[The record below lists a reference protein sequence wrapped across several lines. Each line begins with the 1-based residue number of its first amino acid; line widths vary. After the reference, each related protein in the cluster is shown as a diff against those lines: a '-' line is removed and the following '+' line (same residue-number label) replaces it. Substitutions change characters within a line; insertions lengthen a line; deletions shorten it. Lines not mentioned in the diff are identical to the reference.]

1 MSTEKTV
8 WRVSITVVI
17 VVILALVAGQLL
29 GQPVLLSYVETESM
43 SPTMEPGDGFVPI
56 PTQIAGPIEE
66 DDVVVFEA
74 EELHGGGL
82 TTHRV
87 VDETERGYITRGDGN
102 PFTDQDGDEPPVR
115 EPQIV
120 AKALQVNGQVVV
132 IPGFGTGVERVQ
144 SVLDT
149 TQRRLAAA
157 LGVRSLVDT
166 QTLGLSFFIGTLL
179 WYVVGERRDNQPA
192 GAGRDRS
199 RETGLDTRLII
210 GGCALLL
217 IIPATA
223 AMVVPAGTHEYGIV
237 SASFESDQPT
247 VIPQGESAEVPYPVD
262 NGGFIPTVS
271 YIEPTSE
278 GVAVRPHVLTVQP
291 RATETATVQLDAPS
305 ETGYYRRYV
314 TEYRYLAVL
323 PSPVIRGLYTIHPW
337 LPIAAIDALIG
348 GPFYL
353 FGRALV
359 GTDRLRMRTRSRE
372 VPLSTRLNRLVKSLY
387 RE

>member
-1 MSTEKTV
+1 MTIQKTV
-8 WRVSITVVI
+8 GQVVTI
-17 VVILALVAGQLL
+17 IATLTILALVAGQAL
-29 GQPVLLSYVETESM
+29 GQPVGLSYVETESM
-43 SPTMEPGDGFVPI
+43 SPTMEPGDGFVPV
-56 PTQIAGPIEE
+56 PTHVAGPIEE
-66 DDVVVFEA
+66 DDVVVFKA

-87 VDETERGYITRGDGN
+87 VDETDRGHITRGDGN

-120 AKALQVNGQVVV
+120 AKVLEVNGQVVV

-149 TQRRLAAA
+149 AQRQFAAA

-166 QTLGLSFFIGTLL
+166 QTLALSFFIGTLL

-192 GAGRDRS
+192 RAGRDTS
-199 RETGLDTRLII
+199 RETGLDTRVIV

-217 IIPATA
+217 VVTATV
-223 AMVVPAGTHEYGIV
+223 AMVAPAGTHEYGIV

-247 VIPQGESAEVPYPVD
+247 VIPQGESAEVAYPVD

-271 YIEPTSE
+271 YIEPASE
-278 GVAVRPHVLTVQP
+278 GVAVRPHTLTVQS
-291 RATETATVQLDAPS
+291 RATETATVRLDAPD

-348 GPFYL
+348 GLFYL
-353 FGRALV
+353 FGRSLV
-359 GTDRLRMRTRSRE
+359 GTDRLQMRTRSRE
-372 VPLSTRLNRLVKSLY
+372 VPLSTRLRRLVNSLY
-387 RE
+387 RQ

>member
-1 MSTEKTV
+1 MSTEEPV
-8 WRVSITVVI
+8 WRVSITIAI

-56 PTQIAGPIEE
+56 PVQIAGPIEE

-149 TQRRLAAA
+149 TQRQLAAA

-166 QTLGLSFFIGTLL
+166 QTLALSFFIGTLL
-179 WYVVGERRDNQPA
+179 WYVVGERRDNLPER
-192 GAGRDRS
+192 AGRGTS
-199 RETGLDTRLII
+199 RETGLDTRVLV

-217 IIPATA
+217 IVTATV
-223 AMVVPAGTHEYGIV
+223 AMVAPAGTHEYGIV

-247 VIPQGESAEVPYPVD
+247 VIPQGESADVAYPVD

-271 YIEPTSE
+271 YIEPASE
-278 GVAVRPHVLTVQP
+278 GVAVRPHTLTVQP

-314 TEYRYLAVL
+314 TEHRYLAVL
-323 PSPVIRGLYTIHPW
+323 PEPVIQSLYVIHPW

-348 GPFYL
+348 GSFYL
-353 FGRALV
+353 FGRILV
-359 GTDRLRMRTRSRE
+359 GTDRLRIRTRSRE
-372 VPLSTRLNRLVKSLY
+372 VPVSTHLRRLVNSLY
-387 RE
+387 R

>member
-1 MSTEKTV
+1 MSTEEPV
-8 WRVSITVVI
+8 WRVSITIAI

-56 PTQIAGPIEE
+56 PVQIAGPIED

-87 VDETERGYITRGDGN
+87 VGETDRGYITRGDGN

-120 AKALQVNGQVVV
+120 AKALQVNGQVIV

-149 TQRRLAAA
+149 TQRQLAAA

-166 QTLGLSFFIGTLL
+166 QTLALSFFIGTLL
-179 WYVVGERRDNQPA
+179 WYVVGERRDNHPER
-192 GAGRDRS
+192 AGRGTS
-199 RETGLDTRLII
+199 RETGLDTRVLV

-217 IIPATA
+217 VVTATV
-223 AMVVPAGTHEYGIV
+223 AMVAPAGTHEYGIV

-247 VIPQGESAEVPYPVD
+247 VIPQGESAEVAYPVD

-271 YIEPTSE
+271 YIEPSSE
-278 GVAVRPHVLTVQP
+278 GVAVRPHTLTVQP

-314 TEYRYLAVL
+314 TEHRYLAVL
-323 PSPVIRGLYTIHPW
+323 PEPVIRSLYTIHPW

-348 GPFYL
+348 GSFYL
-353 FGRALV
+353 FGRILV
-359 GTDRLRMRTRSRE
+359 GTDRLRIRTRSRE
-372 VPLSTRLNRLVKSLY
+372 VPVSTRLRRLVNSLY
-387 RE
+387 R